1 MRIVDPWM
9 NADMPEWGEEPWM
22 IAVAESYLGSGRAG
36 LRRLEAS
43 ELLEAMDA
51 NGVEG
56 AILDLN
62 LDRPSK
68 HTISV
73 VEAAPERLTLA
84 GRVDPR
90 GMMMGA
96 VHKLRSAATDLPLV
110 AAKIVP
116 FMQDLPPTHASHYP
130 VYAACVELDLPI
142 QINTGI
148 PGPPLPSAC
157 QEPIH
162 LDRVCFDFPDLTIV
176 MAHGADPWWDVA
188 IRLMIKWPNLHLMT
202 SAYRPKYLPESLL
215 HYMRTRGPDKVMFAS
230 DHPLLEID
238 KCVADLPALNLPTPI
253 LEAYAAGNAERVFF
267 GVG

>member
-1 MRIVDPWM
+1 MRIIDSWM

-22 IAVAESYLGSGRAG
+22 LAVAERYLGSGRAG
-36 LRRLEAS
+36 LRRLEAA
-43 ELLEAMDA
+43 ELLEEMDA
-51 NGVEG
+51 AG
-56 AILDLN
+56 
-62 LDRPSK
+62 
-68 HTISV
+68 
-73 VEAAPERLTLA
+73 VEAAPERLSLA

-90 GMMMGA
+90 KPMEA
-96 VHKLRSAATDLPLV
+96 VTKLRTAHADLPLV
-110 AAKIVP
+110 SAKIVP

-130 VYAACVELDLPI
+130 VYAACTELGLPI

-202 SAYRPKYLPESLL
+202 SAYRPKYLPDSLL

-230 DHPLLEID
+230 DHPLLGLD
-238 KCVADLPALNLPTPI
+238 KCVEDLAGLDLPAEI
-253 LEAYAAGNAERVFF
+253 IQAYAAGNAKRIFF
-267 GVG
+267 A